1 MSALFKKG
9 EAAAPKTRVSPTL
22 SMEEMVGQL
31 FVVKVEAHGK
41 ISETLQAHE
50 TNHYGGLF
58 LRRENLNSVDRT
70 RRFTH
75 RFRRPTRRI
84 PIPVVA
90 VDEEGG
96 LVSDLMHLTT
106 PAPSAA
112 ALGMVDDEEV
122 TRDVYQG
129 IGEKARALGFNT
141 VFAPVLDVNVEAA
154 NPVIGTRAFGAVPS
168 LVLKHAMAAIDGLHR
183 AKITACVKHFPG
195 HGATSLDSHLTLPEV
210 KADLATLRERELLPY
225 IEAFRRS
232 DPPEMLMT
240 AHVAYPA
247 LDRSGTAATLSRA
260 ILQDLLRKDL
270 GFQGVVITDAMEMKG
285 IAERTSPEKA
295 AVAAI
300 EAGADLLLYALDGAM
315 AAAAYKGVL
324 DAVRAGK
331 ITEERIGRSVDRVH
345 ALRRK
350 FRARTWVKM
359 DEADEI
365 LDVDHEQAFFEAAQK
380 GLVLEGNAG
389 VLAEIPAARG
399 PKLVILPHDLDE
411 GRRIPLEVVR
421 EQLEPAGFTVLGV
434 SPRPSAE
441 EIGMAEGRAAEASV
455 VVVGTA
461 SRGAMAEENRKLVE
475 ALTRRDVI
483 KVGVA
488 LLDPRDAEHMMSA
501 NCRIKTF
508 GFTTPQ
514 LWAMCQELLA

>member
-9 EAAAPKTRVSPTL
+9 EAKAPRGRSPRTL
-22 SMEEMVGQL
+22 SMEEMIGQL
-31 FVVKVEAHGK
+31 FVVLVEPHGK
-41 ISETLQAHE
+41 IRDSLQSHE
-50 TNHYGGLF
+50 ANHYGGIF
-58 LRRENLNSVDRT
+58 LRRDNLQSVDRT

-96 LVSDLMHLTT
+96 LVSDLSHLTT

-168 LVLKHAMAAIDGLHR
+168 LVVKHAMAALDGLHR
-183 AKITACVKHFPG
+183 AKVTACVKHFPG

-210 KADLATLRERELLPY
+210 RPDAATLRERELAPY
-225 IEAFRRS
+225 VEAFGRS

-247 LDRSGTAATLSRA
+247 LDRSGAPATLSRA
-260 ILQDLLRKDL
+260 VLQDLLRKDL

-285 IAERTSPEKA
+285 ITERLSPGKA
-295 AVAAI
+295 AVTALD
-300 EAGADLLLYALDGAM
+300 AGADLLLYAMDPAM

-324 DAVRAGK
+324 DAVRGGK
-331 ITEERIGRSVDRVH
+331 LSEERIGQSVDRVH

-350 FRARTWVKM
+350 FRGRTWVKM
-359 DEADEI
+359 DEAEEI
-365 LDVDHEQAFFEAAQK
+365 LELDHEQVFFEAARK

-389 VLAEIPAARG
+389 VLAEIPAAPG
-399 PKLVILPHDLDE
+399 PKLVVLPHDMDE
-411 GRRIPLEVVR
+411 WRRVPLEVVR

-434 SPRPSAE
+434 SPRPTAE
-441 EIGMAEGRAAEASV
+441 EIGMVEGRAAEASV

-461 SRGAMAEENRKLVE
+461 SRGAMTEENRKLIE

-488 LLDPRDAEHMMSA
+488 LLDPRDAEQMMSA

-514 LWAMCQELLA
+514 LWAMSQELLG